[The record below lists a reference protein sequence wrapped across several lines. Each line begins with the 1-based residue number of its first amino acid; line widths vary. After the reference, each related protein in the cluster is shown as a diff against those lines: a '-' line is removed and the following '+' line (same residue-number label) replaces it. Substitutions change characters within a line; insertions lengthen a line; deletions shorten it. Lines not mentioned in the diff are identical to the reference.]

1 MTVVMF
7 YYLCLKFL
15 GRSTSAGRF
24 IYGRGTRNL
33 LSGRNLAETQPGLL
47 FGIPKTEEIYVLQP
61 YLTTL
66 AKKNS

>member
-15 GRSTSAGRF
+15 GQSTSAG
-24 IYGRGTRNL
+24 L

-47 FGIPKTEEIYVLQP
+47 FGIPKTEEIYGLQP